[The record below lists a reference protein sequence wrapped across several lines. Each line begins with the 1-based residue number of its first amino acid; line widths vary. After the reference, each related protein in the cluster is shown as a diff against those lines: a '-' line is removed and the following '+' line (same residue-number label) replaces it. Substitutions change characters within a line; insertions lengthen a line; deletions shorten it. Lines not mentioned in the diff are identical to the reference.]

1 MWISRV
7 LAVAVGVTL
16 IMTSP
21 AGAQKAGGVAGT
33 AVPGRPA
40 APQRPVTP
48 PRDRQPNAPPTPAGT
63 AAISGRVVSAEG
75 APLRR
80 TQVMLLGMGAGGR
93 SVLTD
98 SEGRFSFGGLAAG
111 RYTIRAS
118 RSGYIGLSYG
128 QRAPS
133 EPVKPMEITD
143 GQSLAGVDIVLP
155 RGSVITRRGMD
166 EF

>member
-1 MWISRV
+1 MRIWRV
-7 LAVAVGVTL
+7 LTLALAVVL
-16 IMTSP
+16 IATSSI
-21 AGAQKAGGVAGT
+21 AAQNVGGVAGT

-63 AAISGRVVSAEG
+63 AAVSGRVVSAEG

-93 SVLTD
+93 SALTD
-98 SEGRFSFGGLAAG
+98 SDGRYSFSGLAAG

-118 RSGYIGLSYG
+118 RSGYLGLSYG
-128 QRAPS
+128 Q
-133 EPVKPMEITD
+133 
-143 GQSLAGVDIVLP
+143 
-155 RGSVITRRGMD
+155 
-166 EF
+166 